1 MQRSVA
7 VVGAGA
13 AGAAAAYALREHPVD
28 VTVFEK
34 SGGVCG
40 RAATRRRDGCVYE
53 YGANYLTADDDR
65 VAELVTEELP
75 TDGLS
80 EIDEPVWGFDS
91 DGAIRDA
98 PTRSAEQVSED
109 RDEQTTRWTYEQG
122 ITQLAKRLF
131 AAGDATVHRH
141 TRVESLARSEA
152 GWRVTD
158 ADGGT
163 YGPFDATL
171 LTPPGPQTAD
181 LLGQSEWRHA
191 DRRRLRQAAASVP
204 YRTVVAGLLHYDFE
218 LDRPYYGLV
227 SETEDHDVGWVG
239 REECKAGHV
248 PDGET
253 LLLVQMA
260 PDWSVTHYRDDAAA
274 LTDAIADATATL
286 LDDDRLAEPDWTDHQ
301 HWRYALP
308 DDGVAADALETAPAH
323 DLFVAGDWVA
333 GEARLHA
340 AVRNGLK
347 TGERIGE
354 HL

>member
-13 AGAAAAYALREHPVD
+13 AGAAAAYALREHPAD

-65 VAELVTEELP
+65 VAELVTAELP
-75 TDGLS
+75 SEGLT
-80 EIDEPVWGFDS
+80 EIDEPVWTFDA
-91 DGAIRDA
+91 DREIR
-98 PTRSAEQVSED
+98 EG

-141 TRVESLARSEA
+141 TRVESLERRGGS
-152 GWRVTD
+152 WRVTD
-158 ADGGT
+158 AEGGT
-163 YGPFDATL
+163 YDSFDAVL

-181 LLGQSEWRHA
+181 LLGQSEWEHA
-191 DRRRLRQAAASVP
+191 DRRRLRKAAASVP
-204 YRTVVAGLLHYDFE
+204 YRTIVAGLLHYEFE

-227 SETEDHDVGWVG
+227 SEDEDHEIGWIG

-248 PDGET
+248 PDGEA

-260 PDWSVTHYRDDAAA
+260 PDWSVTHYRDDAAT

-308 DDGVAADALETAPAH
+308 DDGVEADALETAAEH
-323 DLFVAGDWVA
+323 DLFLAGDWVA

-340 AVRNGLK
+340 AVRNGLR